1 MSDTYEPLIDSADS
15 FKVATTSSKALQALD
30 ELVLRAPMRGTQERE
45 QVAENYG
52 HESLDEALEAFG
64 YGPEDMLTPPEFYRE
79 AATVVFDSVSE
90 ADVEGGVDVG
100 EVRKGI
106 LDFSRAGQPDLSELM
121 ST

>member
-30 ELVLRAPMRGTQERE
+30 ELMLRAPMRGTQERK

-52 HESLDEALEAFG
+52 HESIDEALEAFG

-106 LDFSRAGQPDLSELM
+106 VDFSTAGQPDLSELM

>member
-1 MSDTYEPLIDSADS
+1 MSDTYKPFINSGDS

-30 ELVLRAPMRGTQERE
+30 ELILRAPMRGTQERE

-52 HESLDEALEAFG
+52 HESIDEALEAFG
-64 YGPEDMLTPPEFYRE
+64 YDSDDMLTPPEFFQE
-79 AATVVFDSVSE
+79 AATVVFDGVSE

>member
-106 LDFSRAGQPDLSELM
+106 VDFSTAGQPDLSELM

>member
-64 YGPEDMLTPPEFYRE
+64 YGPKDMLTPPEFYRE

-106 LDFSRAGQPDLSELM
+106 VDFSTAGQPDLSELM